1 MIVINLQIQVFIE
14 SEERAFLFF
23 LRILGFI
30 KREKSERYT

>member
-14 SEERAFLFF
+14 SEERAFFF

-30 KREKSERYT
+30 KRERSERYT